1 MTGILWNFASFIVA
15 IAILVAIHEFGH
27 FWVARRCGVK
37 VEKFSIGFGKSLWS
51 RKGKD
56 GVEYSISM
64 IPMGG
69 FVKMLDSRVDDV
81 PEHEKHLAFD
91 HKSLWRRSAIVA
103 AGPVFNFLFAVFA
116 YWLVFMIGVPSVK
129 PVIGDVV
136 PNSIVA
142 QAGIQ
147 DGMELKEISGI
158 ETPDW
163 DSVNMALVSHIGDD
177 QIILKVTSPEE
188 IGRERI
194 ITLNTQDWN
203 FDPEVDSAIT
213 TLGFKPYRPQVTPT
227 LTAITKDSAAE
238 QAGLLVGDT
247 IVSVNGKT
255 ISSWE
260 QFVEHVTANPDTALN
275 VEVERNNQFVT
286 LVLTPSSKQLKNGER
301 IGFAGVAPTIGQWP
315 ESYLIDQKYG
325 VFASIPKAIEKTG
338 QIIDLTLTMVKKLF
352 TGDVGIK
359 NLSGPITIA
368 KGAGTTADYGL
379 VYFLGFLALIS
390 VNLGIINLMPLPVL
404 DGGHLLF
411 FAIEAVIRR
420 PVPEKVQEMGYRIG
434 SAAIFSLMLIAIFN
448 DFARL

>member
-1 MTGILWNFASFIVA
+1 MTGILWNLASFIVA

-69 FVKMLDSRVDDV
+69 FVKMLDSRVDEV

-103 AGPVFNFLFAVFA
+103 AGPAFNFLFAIVA

-129 PVIGDVV
+129 PVIGDVA

-142 QAGIQ
+142 QAGIEP
-147 DGMELKEISGI
+147 GMELKQISGI

-163 DSVNMALVSHIGDD
+163 DSVNMALVSHIGDER
-177 QIILKVTSPEE
+177 IVLKVSSADEV
-188 IGRERI
+188 GQERT
-194 ITLNTQDWN
+194 ITLDTQNWQ

-213 TLGFKPYRPQVTPT
+213 TLGFKPYRPEITPV
-227 LTAITKDSAAE
+227 LTAVTEGSAAE
-238 QAGLLVGDT
+238 AAGLQVGDK
-247 IVSVNGKT
+247 IVAINGQS
-255 ISSWE
+255 IEGWE
-260 QFVEHVTANPDTALN
+260 QFVAKVTDSPNKTL
-275 VEVERNNQFVT
+275 EIQVERDNQQLT
-286 LVLTPSSKQLKNGER
+286 LALTPASKSLKNGDT
-301 IGFAGVAPTIGQWP
+301 IGFAGVAPTVGAWP

-325 VFASIPKAIEKTG
+325 AFASIPKAIEKTG
-338 QIIDLTLTMVKKLF
+338 QIMDLTFTMVKKLF
-352 TGDVGIK
+352 TGDVGIN

-368 KGAGTTADYGL
+368 KGAGMTADFGL

-411 FAIEAVIRR
+411 FAVEAVIRR